1 MLIPDDMLKTI
12 PALYSQENEGAD
24 AVAYVKLFTPDSNFT
39 WYILEID
46 DDNNLCFGYV
56 VSHFSE
62 YGYFTLLELESLKG
76 PLNLN
81 VERDIYF
88 EPTKMDKL
96 LKLHNEQVSW
106 E

>member
-1 MLIPDDMLKTI
+1 MIDVIPKEILSKLPHI
-12 PALYSQENEGAD
+12 YES
-24 AVAYVKLFTPDSNFT
+24 VATTDPICYVKFFTPDSNFT

-62 YGYFTLLELESLKG
+62 YGYFTLLELESLRG
-76 PLNLN
+76 PMSLK

-88 EPTKMDKL
+88 QKMKMHEIL
-96 LKLHNEQVSW
+96 NLHNEIAS
-106 E
+106 